1 MALSPSTRRCLA
13 AFLGAGLVIAA
24 GCGGGG
30 GGSVGDGSD
39 GGTPTACS
47 ETDRKQF
54 TLSVARDWYLF
65 PELLPSSVTLAD
77 FEDAEALLD
86 HLTATAREQR
96 KDRAFSYLT
105 TPSEDSALL
114 GEGQFNGF
122 GFRTRT
128 DSGSRPFITE
138 VFESGPAAEAGLR
151 RGDEIVAVDSGSGF
165 VAVADLLADGSALSD
180 AFGPAEV
187 GVRRGLRLLR
197 DGATREVSMTKRT
210 VTIDPVSDAYGS
222 AVLPLDGT
230 TGVGYLNLR
239 TYISTA
245 DAQLREAFA
254 RFRARGIDWFIVDLR
269 YNGGGLVSTAELLN
283 DLLGGAR
290 TTADVQLQVLHNDR
304 RSAENRTRRFGP
316 TSQSVRPVRIA
327 FLTTGATASASEI
340 NVNSMAP
347 WVEVAIVGENTL
359 GKPVGQLA
367 FDLGGCNTRLRLVS
381 FRTVNAR
388 GEGDYY
394 DGLAGTLPF
403 ACAAT
408 DTLDRP
414 LGDAGEGLTA
424 AALEWLRTGA
434 CRTVMP
440 PAPAARQK
448 PDTGGTG
455 PPRRP
460 ASAAEAWLP
469 GIA

>member
-1 MALSPSTRRCLA
+1 MTANVADLRRLATLA
-13 AFLGAGLVIAA
+13 ASVLLTQG
-24 GCGGGG
+24 GCSGGSGGSSGGGASG
-30 GGSVGDGSD
+30 L
-39 GGTPTACS
+39 CS

-54 TLSVARDWYLF
+54 TLSAAREWYLF
-65 PELLPSSVTLAD
+65 PDLLPSTVTLGD
-77 FEDAEALLD
+77 FEDAEELLD

-96 KDRAFSYLT
+96 KDRGFSYLT
-105 TPSEDSALL
+105 TPSEDNAVL
-114 GEGQFNGF
+114 GEGQYNGF
-122 GFRTRT
+122 GFRTLT
-128 DSGSRPFITE
+128 AADNRPFVSE
-138 VFESGPAAEAGLR
+138 VFETGPAAEAGLR

-165 VAVADLLADGSALSD
+165 VAVADLLADGSTISD
-180 AFGPAEV
+180 AFGPAEA
-187 GVRRGLRLLR
+187 GIRRGLRLLN
-197 DGATREVSMTKRT
+197 DGVTREVSMTKRT
-210 VTIDPVSDAYGS
+210 VTIDPVSDVYG
-222 AVLPLDGT
+222 ATVLPLEGT
-230 TGVGYLNLR
+230 TGVAYLNLR

-245 DAQLREAFA
+245 DSQLRSAFA
-254 RFRARGIDWFIVDLR
+254 GFRARGIDWFIVDLR
-269 YNGGGLVSTAELLN
+269 YNGGGLVSTSELLN
-283 DLLGGAR
+283 DLLGGGRR
-290 TTADVQLQVLHNDR
+290 TSDVQLQIRHNDFR
-304 RSAENRTRRFGP
+304 AAENRTRFFFP
-316 TSQSVRPVRIA
+316 VSQSVRPVRIA
-327 FLTTGATASASEI
+327 FLTTGSTASASEI

-394 DGLAGTLPF
+394 DGLAGTVPF
-403 ACAAT
+403 ACAAE

-414 LGDAGEGLTA
+414 LGDPAEGLVA

-434 CRTVMP
+434 CGTVMP
-440 PAPAARQK
+440 PAPVAREK
-448 PDTGGTG
+448 VSPAGTG